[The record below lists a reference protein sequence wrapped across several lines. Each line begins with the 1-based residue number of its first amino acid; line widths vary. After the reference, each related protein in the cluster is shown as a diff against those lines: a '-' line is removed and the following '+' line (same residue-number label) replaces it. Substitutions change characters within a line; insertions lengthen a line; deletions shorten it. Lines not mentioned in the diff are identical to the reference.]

1 MGLNDQALLP
11 FIGIAILMTVAVVID
26 VKTRRIPNWL
36 TVSAFVAGIAYHAFT
51 NGWQGFGF
59 AMAGFGVG
67 FGILLVLW
75 LIGGGGGGDVKLMGA
90 VGAWVGP
97 VCTLLIFLGS
107 AIFAVFCVIVLMVR
121 NRIKG
126 KRNRDFVPAP
136 ATTEDVPT
144 NSRTAIK
151 QYIPYAVPVA
161 MASWMVFL
169 FQLIKSSSSN

>member
-67 FGILLVLW
+67 LS
-75 LIGGGGGGDVKLMGA
+75 LIH
-90 VGAWVGP
+90 
-97 VCTLLIFLGS
+97 I
-107 AIFAVFCVIVLMVR
+107 
-121 NRIKG
+121 
-126 KRNRDFVPAP
+126 
-136 ATTEDVPT
+136 
-144 NSRTAIK
+144 
-151 QYIPYAVPVA
+151 
-161 MASWMVFL
+161 
-169 FQLIKSSSSN
+169 

>member
-1 MGLNDQALLP
+1 MGLLDQALLP
-11 FIGIAILMTVAVVID
+11 FIGIAILMTIAVVID

-36 TVSAFVAGIAYHAFT
+36 TVSAFACGVIYHAVT
-51 NGWQGFGF
+51 NGWQGVGF
-59 AMAGFGVG
+59 AMGGFGVG

-75 LIGGGGGGDVKLMGA
+75 LVGGGGGGDVKLMGA

-97 VCTLLIFLGS
+97 LCTLLIFLGS
-107 AIFAVFCVIVLMVR
+107 AVFAVFCVVVLVTR

-126 KRNRDFVPAP
+126 KRNEEFKPTP
-136 ATTEDVPT
+136 ATVPDVPT

-161 MASWMVFL
+161 MASWTVFL
-169 FQLIKSSSSN
+169 FQLIKINN